1 MPILDKLEKLYPY
14 QKKSRSGKVQQVV
27 LGDVDEL
34 VSMFMRDSWVC
45 NLTSEHQ
52 AVINPKSHGI
62 RRITIPHDFKS
73 KIIEL
78 VIYLENRDLAISNL
92 ENYLKMRVS
101 TDNYA
106 HLWQES

>member
-1 MPILDKLEKLYPY
+1 
-14 QKKSRSGKVQQVV
+14 
-27 LGDVDEL
+27 
-34 VSMFMRDSWVC
+34 MRDSWVC
-45 NLTSEHQ
+45 NLTPEHQ

-78 VIYLENRDLAISNL
+78 VIYLENRELAIGNL